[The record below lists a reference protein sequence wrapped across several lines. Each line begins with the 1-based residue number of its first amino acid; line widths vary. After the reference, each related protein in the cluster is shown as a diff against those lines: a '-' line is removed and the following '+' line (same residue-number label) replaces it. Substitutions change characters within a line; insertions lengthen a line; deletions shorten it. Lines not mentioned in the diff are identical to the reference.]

1 MVTLILD
8 ANNLLYRTYWVNKN
22 NITGPDL
29 TAVMFLK
36 AVKSYCDKF
45 NPTQVYA
52 VWDKKIKYP
61 STNFRKKSS
70 KGNYKSN
77 RDGEIAKEAHRNDNV
92 IKTLLNSLGIKSMY
106 PNVMEADDV
115 IAYLTHKLP
124 GKKFIITVDKD
135 LYQLID
141 DNTYVFNP
149 IQKVTITPHNFN
161 IYTKGVQIKDFVD
174 YKALVGDNSD
184 NIKGLNKVG
193 HKRALNLIEKFDKSS
208 PKNVLTEDQFKIY
221 ECNKKI
227 MDLSIGYK
235 FYDDEIPIY
244 EKQLEEGMPEK
255 DLDAFFDYCKE
266 SKYSSILKNKDKWI
280 SSFKL
285 NDSLQEVLSK
295 LNNKAVMN

>member
-1 MVTLILD
+1 MVTLVLD

-45 NPTQVYA
+45 NPTNVYA
-52 VWDKKIKYP
+52 VWDKKLKYP
-61 STNFRKKSS
+61 STNFRKNTS
-70 KGNYKSN
+70 KGAYKSN
-77 RDGEIAKEAHRNDNV
+77 RDSDIAKEAHRNDGH
-92 IKTLLNSLGIKSMY
+92 IKDMLNSLGIKSLY

-115 IAYLTHKLP
+115 IAYMSHNLP
-124 GKKFIITVDKD
+124 GKKFIVTVDKD

-141 DNTYVFNP
+141 ENTFVFNP
-149 IQKVTITPHNFN
+149 IQKVTVTPANFPT
-161 IYTKGVQIKDFVD
+161 YTKGVDIKHFLD

-184 NIKGLNKVG
+184 NIKGLSKVG
-193 HKRALNLIEKFDKSS
+193 HKRALNLIEKFEKLS
-208 PKNVLTEDQFKIY
+208 PKEVLTEEQYKIY
-221 ECNKKI
+221 TDNKNI
-227 MDLSIGYK
+227 MDLAVGYNY
-235 FYDDEIPIY
+235 YDDEIPTY
-244 EKQLEEGMPEK
+244 QKQLEEGMPEK

-266 SKYSSILKNKDKWI
+266 SKYGSILKNRDKWI

-295 LNNKAVMN
+295 LNNKVVMN

>member
-193 HKRALNLIEKFDKSS
+193 HKRALNLIEKFDK
-208 PKNVLTEDQFKIY
+208 
-221 ECNKKI
+221 
-227 MDLSIGYK
+227 
-235 FYDDEIPIY
+235 
-244 EKQLEEGMPEK
+244 
-255 DLDAFFDYCKE
+255 
-266 SKYSSILKNKDKWI
+266 
-280 SSFKL
+280 
-285 NDSLQEVLSK
+285 
-295 LNNKAVMN
+295 

>member
-1 MVTLILD
+1 MVALVLD

-45 NPTQVYA
+45 NPTNVYA
-52 VWDKKIKYP
+52 VWDKKLKYP
-61 STNFRKKSS
+61 STNFRKNTS
-70 KGNYKSN
+70 KGAYKSN
-77 RDGEIAKEAHRNDNV
+77 RDSDIAKEAHRNDEH
-92 IKTLLNSLGIKSMY
+92 IKDMLNSLGIKSLY

-115 IAYLTHKLP
+115 IAYMSHNLP
-124 GKKFIITVDKD
+124 GKKFIVTVDKD

-141 DNTYVFNP
+141 ENTFVFNP
-149 IQKVTITPHNFN
+149 IQKVTVTPANFPT
-161 IYTKGVQIKDFVD
+161 YTKGVNIKHFLD

-184 NIKGLNKVG
+184 NIRGLNKVG
-193 HKRALNLIEKFDKSS
+193 HKRALNLIEKFEKSS
-208 PKNVLTEDQFKIY
+208 PVDVLTEEQYKIY
-221 ECNKKI
+221 TDNKNI
-227 MDLSIGYK
+227 MDLAVGYN
-235 FYDDEIPIY
+235 FYDDEIPAY
-244 EKQLEEGMPEK
+244 QKQLEEGMPEK

-266 SKYSSILKNKDKWI
+266 SKYGSILKNRDKWI

-295 LNNKAVMN
+295 INNKAVVN